1 MIYIYDLTL
10 NFSDRLYDFYD
21 WKDTDNITH
30 YRKIPLIKLSDKKY
44 DKFLNNKVVVDEEL
58 LSLVRDK
65 AQQYKGRMLKTV
77 KYAFVLTNGFD
88 AFAVML
94 DDGGTSVKKSKL
106 VIGEELEV
114 IDLANNLKVKDVSFN
129 IVCKDNFVNKFTR
142 DEEVIINGVVSK
154 INDHKDN
161 LELLKYLYYEWNNK
175 IYVGKSCYD
184 DLIKDITSQYSDKL
198 NKLNEILNL
207 YVKNV

>member
-21 WKDTDNITH
+21 WKDTDSITH

-142 DEEVIINGVVSK
+142 DEEVIINDVVSK

-184 DLIKDITSQYSDKL
+184 DLIKDVTSQYSDKL

>member
-10 NFSDRLYDFYD
+10 NFNDRLYDFYD

-94 DDGGTSVKKSKL
+94 DDSGTSVKKSKL

-142 DEEVIINGVVSK
+142 DEEVIINDVVSK

>member
-10 NFSDRLYDFYD
+10 NFNDRLYDFYD
-21 WKDTDNITH
+21 WKDTDNIIH

>member
-10 NFSDRLYDFYD
+10 NFNDRLYDFYD
-21 WKDTDNITH
+21 WKDTDSITH

-94 DDGGTSVKKSKL
+94 DDSGTSVKKSKL

-142 DEEVIINGVVSK
+142 DEEVIINDVVSK

-184 DLIKDITSQYSDKL
+184 DLIKDVTSQYSDKL
-198 NKLNEILNL
+198 NKINEILNL

>member
-10 NFSDRLYDFYD
+10 NFNDRLYDFYD
-21 WKDTDNITH
+21 WKDTDSITH

-114 IDLANNLKVKDVSFN
+114 IDLANNLKVKDVGFN

>member
-10 NFSDRLYDFYD
+10 NFNDRLYDFYD
-21 WKDTDNITH
+21 WKDTDSIIH

>member
-10 NFSDRLYDFYD
+10 NFNDRLYDFYD
-21 WKDTDNITH
+21 WKDTDSITH

-114 IDLANNLKVKDVSFN
+114 IDLANNLKVKNVSFN

-184 DLIKDITSQYSDKL
+184 DLIKDVTSQYSDKL

>member
-10 NFSDRLYDFYD
+10 NFNDRLYDFYD
-21 WKDTDNITH
+21 WKDSDSITH

>member
-10 NFSDRLYDFYD
+10 NFNDRLYDFYD
-21 WKDTDNITH
+21 WKETDNITH

-44 DKFLNNKVVVDEEL
+44 DKFLNNKVQVDEEL

-184 DLIKDITSQYSDKL
+184 DLIKDVTSQYSDKL

>member
-10 NFSDRLYDFYD
+10 NFNDRLYDFYD
-21 WKDTDNITH
+21 WKDTDSITH

-129 IVCKDNFVNKFTR
+129 IVCKDNFVNRFTR
-142 DEEVIINGVVSK
+142 DEELIINDVVSK

>member
-10 NFSDRLYDFYD
+10 NFNDRLYDFYD
-21 WKDTDNITH
+21 WKDTDNIIH

-94 DDGGTSVKKSKL
+94 DDGGMSVKKSKL

-142 DEEVIINGVVSK
+142 DEELIINDVVSK

-184 DLIKDITSQYSDKL
+184 DLIKDVTSQYSDKL

>member
-10 NFSDRLYDFYD
+10 NFNDRLYDFYD
-21 WKDTDNITH
+21 WKDTDNIIH

-142 DEEVIINGVVSK
+142 DEEVIINDVVSK

-184 DLIKDITSQYSDKL
+184 DLIKDVTSQYSDKL

>member
-10 NFSDRLYDFYD
+10 NFNDKLYDFYD
-21 WKDTDNITH
+21 WKETDNITH

-44 DKFLNNKVVVDEEL
+44 DKFLNNKVQVDEEL

>member
-10 NFSDRLYDFYD
+10 NFNDRLYDFYD
-21 WKDTDNITH
+21 WKDTDNIIH

-142 DEEVIINGVVSK
+142 DEELIINDVVSK

>member
-21 WKDTDNITH
+21 WKDTDSITH

-58 LSLVRDK
+58 LSLVKDK

-142 DEEVIINGVVSK
+142 DEEVIINDVVSK

>member
-10 NFSDRLYDFYD
+10 NFNDRLYDFYD
-21 WKDTDNITH
+21 WKDTDSITH

-77 KYAFVLTNGFD
+77 EYAFVLTNGFD

-94 DDGGTSVKKSKL
+94 DDSGTSVKKSKL

-142 DEEVIINGVVSK
+142 DEEVIINDVVSK

-184 DLIKDITSQYSDKL
+184 DLIKDVTSQYSDKL

>member
-10 NFSDRLYDFYD
+10 NFNDRLYDFYD
-21 WKDTDNITH
+21 WKDTDSITH

-142 DEEVIINGVVSK
+142 DEEVIINDVVSK

-184 DLIKDITSQYSDKL
+184 DLIKDVTSQYSDKL

>member
-10 NFSDRLYDFYD
+10 NFNDRLYDFYD
-21 WKDTDNITH
+21 WKETDNITH

>member
-10 NFSDRLYDFYD
+10 NFNDRLYDFYD
-21 WKDTDNITH
+21 WKDTDNIIH

-142 DEEVIINGVVSK
+142 DEEVIINDVVSK

>member
-10 NFSDRLYDFYD
+10 NFNDRLYDFYD
-21 WKDTDNITH
+21 WKETDNITH

-44 DKFLNNKVVVDEEL
+44 DKFLNNKVQVDEEL

-106 VIGEELEV
+106 VIGEELEI

-142 DEEVIINGVVSK
+142 DEEVIINCVVSK

>member
-10 NFSDRLYDFYD
+10 NFNDRLYDFYD

-30 YRKIPLIKLSDKKY
+30 YRKMPLIKLSDKKY

-94 DDGGTSVKKSKL
+94 DDSGTSVKKSKL

>member
-10 NFSDRLYDFYD
+10 NFNDRLYDFYD
-21 WKDTDNITH
+21 WKDTDSITH

-58 LSLVRDK
+58 LSLVKDK

-142 DEEVIINGVVSK
+142 DEEVIINDVVSK

-184 DLIKDITSQYSDKL
+184 DLIKDVTSQYSDKL

>member
-10 NFSDRLYDFYD
+10 NFNDRLYDFYD
-21 WKDTDNITH
+21 WKDTDNIIH

-94 DDGGTSVKKSKL
+94 DDGGMSVKKSKL

-142 DEEVIINGVVSK
+142 DEELIINDVVSK

>member
-10 NFSDRLYDFYD
+10 NFNDRLYDFYD

-30 YRKIPLIKLSDKKY
+30 YRKMPLIKLSDKKY

-114 IDLANNLKVKDVSFN
+114 IDLANNLKVKNVSFN

>member
-10 NFSDRLYDFYD
+10 NFNDRLYDFYD
-21 WKDTDNITH
+21 WKETDNITH

-44 DKFLNNKVVVDEEL
+44 DKFLNNKVQVDEEL

-184 DLIKDITSQYSDKL
+184 DLIKNITSQYSDKL

>member
-21 WKDTDNITH
+21 WKDTDSITH

-94 DDGGTSVKKSKL
+94 DDGGTTVKKSKL

-142 DEEVIINGVVSK
+142 DEEVIINDVVSK

-184 DLIKDITSQYSDKL
+184 DLIKDVTSQYSDKL

>member
-21 WKDTDNITH
+21 WKDTDSITH

-58 LSLVRDK
+58 LSLVKDK

-142 DEEVIINGVVSK
+142 DEEVIINDVVSK

-184 DLIKDITSQYSDKL
+184 DLIKDVTSQYSDKL

>member
-10 NFSDRLYDFYD
+10 NFNDRLYDFYD
-21 WKDTDNITH
+21 WKDSDSITH

-44 DKFLNNKVVVDEEL
+44 DKFLNNKVQVDEEL

>member
-10 NFSDRLYDFYD
+10 NFNDRLYDFYD
-21 WKDTDNITH
+21 WKDTDSITH

-94 DDGGTSVKKSKL
+94 DDGGMSVKKSKL

-142 DEEVIINGVVSK
+142 DEEVIINDVVSK

>member
-10 NFSDRLYDFYD
+10 NFNDRLYDFYD
-21 WKDTDNITH
+21 WKDSDSITH

-142 DEEVIINGVVSK
+142 DEEVIINCVVSK

>member
-21 WKDTDNITH
+21 WKDTDSITH

-142 DEEVIINGVVSK
+142 DEEVIINDVVSK

>member
-10 NFSDRLYDFYD
+10 NFNDRLYDFYD
-21 WKDTDNITH
+21 WKDTDSITH

-44 DKFLNNKVVVDEEL
+44 DKFLNNKVQVDEEL

>member
-10 NFSDRLYDFYD
+10 NFNDRLYDFYD
-21 WKDTDNITH
+21 WKETDNITH

-44 DKFLNNKVVVDEEL
+44 DKFLNNKVQVDEEL

-65 AQQYKGRMLKTV
+65 AQQYKGRVLKTV

>member
-10 NFSDRLYDFYD
+10 NFNDRLYDFYD
-21 WKDTDNITH
+21 WKETDNITH

-142 DEEVIINGVVSK
+142 DEEVIINDVVSK

>member
-10 NFSDRLYDFYD
+10 NFNDRLYDFYD
-21 WKDTDNITH
+21 WKDSDSITH

-142 DEEVIINGVVSK
+142 DEEVIINDVVSK

>member
-10 NFSDRLYDFYD
+10 NFNDRLYDFYD
-21 WKDTDNITH
+21 WKDTDSITH

>member
-10 NFSDRLYDFYD
+10 NFNDRLYDFYD
-21 WKDTDNITH
+21 WKDSDSITH

-175 IYVGKSCYD
+175 IYVGKSCYN
-184 DLIKDITSQYSDKL
+184 DLIKDITSQYSNKL

>member
-10 NFSDRLYDFYD
+10 NFNDRLYDFYD
-21 WKDTDNITH
+21 WKDTDSITH

-94 DDGGTSVKKSKL
+94 DDSGTSVKKSKL

-142 DEEVIINGVVSK
+142 DEEVIINDVVSK

>member
-10 NFSDRLYDFYD
+10 NFNDRLYDFYD
-21 WKDTDNITH
+21 WKETDNITH

-44 DKFLNNKVVVDEEL
+44 DKFLNNKVQVGEEL

-175 IYVGKSCYD
+175 TYAGKSCYD

>member
-10 NFSDRLYDFYD
+10 NFNDRLYDFYD
-21 WKDTDNITH
+21 WKDTDSITH

-94 DDGGTSVKKSKL
+94 DDSGTSIKKSKL

-142 DEEVIINGVVSK
+142 DEEVIINDVVSK